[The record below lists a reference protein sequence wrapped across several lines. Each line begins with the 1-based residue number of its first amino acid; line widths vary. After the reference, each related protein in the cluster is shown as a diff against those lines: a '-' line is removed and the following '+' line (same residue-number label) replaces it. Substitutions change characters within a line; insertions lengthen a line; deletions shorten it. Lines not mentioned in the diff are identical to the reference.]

1 MAALPSEPVEMRAH
15 AMDSLRYIRGAME
28 RAGLFTAV
36 PGWGG
41 VLMGL
46 TALAAAW
53 MAGPAPGGARWLT
66 VWAVEALV
74 AVGIGLAAAWEK
86 SRRLGMPLVSGA
98 GRKFA
103 TGFAPAIVSGVLLT
117 AALAGS
123 GASAVLPGAWLLLYG
138 AAVVS
143 GGSHSVR
150 VVPLMGACFMILGA
164 VALFLPAGHGN
175 LFLAA
180 GFGGLHIL
188 FGAAI
193 AVRYGG

>member
-1 MAALPSEPVEMRAH
+1 MAALRSEPVELHAH
-15 AMDSLRYIRGAME
+15 AIDSLRYIRGAME

-41 VLMGL
+41 VLMGS
-46 TALAAAW
+46 TALGAAW
-53 MAGPAPGGARWLT
+53 MAGSAPGGARWLA
-66 VWAVEALV
+66 VWAAEALV
-74 AVGIGLAAAWEK
+74 AIAIGLVAAWEK
-86 SRRLGMPLVSGA
+86 SRRMRVPLVSGA

-103 TGFAPAIVSGVLLT
+103 VGFAPAIVAGVLLT

-123 GASAVLPGAWLLLYG
+123 GASALLPGAWLLLYG

-150 VVPLMGACFMILGA
+150 VVPLMGACFMALGA
-164 VALFLPAGHGN
+164 VALWMPAGSGN

-188 FGAAI
+188 FGVAI
-193 AVRYGG
+193 AIRYGG